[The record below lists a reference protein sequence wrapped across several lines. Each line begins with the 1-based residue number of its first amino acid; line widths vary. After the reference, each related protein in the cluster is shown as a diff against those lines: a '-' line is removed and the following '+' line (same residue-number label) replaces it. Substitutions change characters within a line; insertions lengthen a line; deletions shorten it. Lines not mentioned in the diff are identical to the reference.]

1 MTNVEPN
8 KTPNFFEKTAKK
20 MILIEAFKVNTKT
33 KINKKINSIMENFA
47 NSMGE
52 KNTGRA
58 LLLDVMFGPI
68 IAYGDLIT
76 RKNLNKKN
84 AN

>member
-8 KTPNFFEKTAKK
+8 KSPSFFEKTAKK
-20 MILIEAFKVNTKT
+20 VALFEVFKLNTKT
-33 KINKKINSIMENFA
+33 KINKKINSIMDETMKGT
-47 NSMGE
+47 SE
-52 KNTGRA
+52 KKADRS

-68 IAYGDLIT
+68 FAYGDLIT

-84 AN
+84 GN